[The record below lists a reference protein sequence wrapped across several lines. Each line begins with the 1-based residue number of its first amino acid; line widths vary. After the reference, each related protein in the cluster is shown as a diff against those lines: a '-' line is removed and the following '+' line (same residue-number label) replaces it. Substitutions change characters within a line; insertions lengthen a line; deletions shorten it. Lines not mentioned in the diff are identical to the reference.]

1 MTNIKRLSNKEM
13 RKADE
18 FTKAIFNGDEN
29 LLGSLLGLKPI
40 VIGSQESILKDLR
53 NNWGD
58 LSKYIEKLSTKV
70 EESKL
75 HKEENIKEKDRQVQ
89 IGDEVLIL
97 DSPEGIKNV
106 KGTIVD
112 EVKGTEQ
119 FLIKLS
125 ELNALYVDKDKVQ
138 IIKKKQNIEEIN
150 KLKNKIQKLKDCKDT
165 LIDEIQFTIEQ
176 IRDLERDKQNIQQEL
191 KQTTKDIEQYKQ
203 QLEQLEGANNEI

>member
-29 LLGSLLGLKPI
+29 LVGSLLGLKPI

-203 QLEQLEGANNEI
+203 QLEQLEGR

>member
-18 FTKAIFNGDEN
+18 FIKAIFDGDQD
-29 LLGSLLGLKPI
+29 LVGSLLGLKPI
-40 VIGSQESILKDLR
+40 VIGSQEDVLKDLH
-53 NNWGD
+53 NDDSD
-58 LSKYIEKLSTKV
+58 LSKYIKSLSTKIN
-70 EESKL
+70 ENKL
-75 HKEENIKEKDRQVQ
+75 HKEETIKENEYQPQ

-119 FLIKLS
+119 FLIQLS

-138 IIKKKQNIEEIN
+138 VVKKKQNIEEIN
-150 KLKNKIQKLKDCKDT
+150 RLKNIITKGETKRKILIEDIENITQEIHDLEECKLKTQEKLSTVSKS
-165 LIDEIQFTIEQ
+165 L
-176 IRDLERDKQNIQQEL
+176 
-191 KQTTKDIEQYKQ
+191 EQYKQ
-203 QLEQLEGANNEI
+203 QLEQLEGR

>member
-40 VIGSQESILKDLR
+40 VIGSQESIFKDLR

-75 HKEENIKEKDRQVQ
+75 HKEENIKEKEYQPQ

-119 FLIKLS
+119 FLIQLS

-138 IIKKKQNIEEIN
+138 VVKKKQNIEEIN
-150 KLKNKIQKLKDCKDT
+150 KLKNVITKGETKRKILIEDIENITQEIHDLEECKLKT
-165 LIDEIQFTIEQ
+165 
-176 IRDLERDKQNIQQEL
+176 QEKL
-191 KQTTKDIEQYKQ
+191 STVSKSLEQYKQ
-203 QLEQLEGANNEI
+203 QLEQLEGR

>member
-1 MTNIKRLSNKEM
+1 MTNIKKLSNKEI

-29 LLGSLLGLKPI
+29 LLGSLLGVKPM
-40 VIGSQESILKDLR
+40 VLGDQESIFLR

-70 EESKL
+70 EENKL
-75 HKEENIKEKDRQVQ
+75 HKQEIIKEKEYQPQV
-89 IGDEVLIL
+89 GDEVLIL

-138 IIKKKQNIEEIN
+138 VVKKKQNVEEIN
-150 KLKNKIQKLKDCKDT
+150 KLKDKIQKLKDCKDI
-165 LIDEIQFTIEQ
+165 LIDEIQCVTKQ
-176 IRDLERDKQNIQQEL
+176 IKDLEDNKINIQQEL
-191 KQTTKDIEQYKQ
+191 KQTTTKLEQCKQ
-203 QLEQLEGANNEI
+203 QLEQIESR